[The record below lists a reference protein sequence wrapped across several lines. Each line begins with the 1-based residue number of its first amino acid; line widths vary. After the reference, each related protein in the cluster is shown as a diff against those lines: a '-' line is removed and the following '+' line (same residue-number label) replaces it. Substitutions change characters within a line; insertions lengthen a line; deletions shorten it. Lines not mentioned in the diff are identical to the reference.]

1 MAKDQ
6 PTEQYSNLIA
16 PFANNHFDMDFNT
29 LYQMYFDQLTYIS
42 MRLIVL
48 DGVPETIDETFL
60 KYCILTMGKVVF
72 FRLDEDIVINRKSE
86 IYPVKSGDLVA
97 LPGNQSNFQTLYYMH
112 RNVLVTNPVFTKT
125 YNLIPGKDCEIV
137 YCTEPDK
144 YKIFGYGGLYALIA
158 RTATILA
165 DNDISINCAQK
176 NTRLVNVIGADDQT
190 TATSAECA
198 VRAMYDGQPFIV
210 VQSNLIGNL
219 SSIPMT
225 QKTSSG
231 EITQL
236 IEMRQYIY
244 SHFYEALGLQ
254 THDNMK
260 KERLITEE
268 INDNAEISAL
278 NIDDIITSIQ
288 DGLDRVNA
296 MFDTNITAS
305 INPIVQHAHQEDAAL
320 DPDPLLDPE
329 QDPEPEQELEPEQEQ
344 EPEQEPEPDPDP
356 EPEPEPDPE
365 PEPEPEQEPARAE
378 TPADDQ
384 TEDQTDAAAAADQ
397 EEEKPQE
404 IAENENVEYPK
415 IEKIEINAED
425 NAEVT
430 VIVDAEEVITNDV
443 PAEDDKM
450 V

>member
-1 MAKDQ
+1 MAEPKN
-6 PTEQYSNLIA
+6 QYSNLVA
-16 PFANNHFDMDFNT
+16 PFAIHHFCMDFDR
-29 LYQMYFDQLTYIS
+29 LYEWYFDQLTYIT
-42 MRLIVL
+42 MRLIIL
-48 DGVPETIDETFL
+48 DGLPETIDETFL
-60 KYCILTMGKVVF
+60 KYCLITLGKIVF
-72 FRLDEDIVINRKSE
+72 FQLDESIPDLRQSKM
-86 IYPVKSGDLVA
+86 YPLQPGDLVA
-97 LPGNQSNFQTLYYMH
+97 LPGNKSDVQTIYYMN
-112 RNVLVTNPVFTKT
+112 RNVNVTNPVFTKT
-125 YNLIPGKDCEIV
+125 YHLTPGKDCEIV

-144 YKIFGYGGLYALIA
+144 YRIFGYGGLYALIA

-198 VRAMYDGQPFIV
+198 VRAMYDGQPYIV

-288 DGLDRVNA
+288 DGLNRVNA

-305 INPIVQHAHQEDAAL
+305 INPIVLHAHDEDDAAM

-329 QDPEPEQELEPEQEQ
+329 
-344 EPEQEPEPDPDP
+344 
-356 EPEPEPDPE
+356 PE
-365 PEPEPEQEPARAE
+365 PEPEPEQKPEPEQEPEPEPEQEPEPARAE

-384 TEDQTDAAAAADQ
+384 TEDQIDAAAAADQ

-404 IAENENVEYPK
+404 IAEKENEKDPK

-425 NAEVT
+425 NAEIT
-430 VIVDAEEVITNDV
+430 VIVDAEEVIENDV
-443 PAEDDKM
+443 PAEDDAM
-450 V
+450 VRDGAAAAGTTN